1 MVIPLRSD
9 SLLMAI
15 ACASACL
22 IEIVRQIP
30 SGKWRRMGAA
40 CSPLFPTGTG
50 TQESAAAYGL
60 QMDNILFSRPFE
72 AEKMEFGHC
81 RRKPDCFTS
90 ESQNLWR
97 LRLGH

>member
-1 MVIPLRSD
+1 MVILLRSD

-30 SGKWRRMGAA
+30 SGKWRQMEVG
-40 CSPLFPTGTG
+40 CGPLFPTGIR

-60 QMDNILFSRPFE
+60 RTENILSSRPFGGE
-72 AEKMEFGHC
+72 AMEFGHC
-81 RRKPDCFTS
+81 RRRPDYFTR
-90 ESQNLWR
+90 ESKNLWP
-97 LRLGH
+97 LRPGH